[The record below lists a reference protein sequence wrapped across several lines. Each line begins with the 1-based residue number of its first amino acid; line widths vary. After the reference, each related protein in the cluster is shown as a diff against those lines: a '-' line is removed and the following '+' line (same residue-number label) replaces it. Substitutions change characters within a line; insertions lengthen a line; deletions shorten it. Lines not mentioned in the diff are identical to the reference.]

1 MQDTSDSTGSK
12 TFLWIIAA
20 IIGTSILASI
30 IFRAVWGNS
39 NMKSGT
45 SIVTDRALSEDELLE
60 IERAAP
66 ATKRISLDE
75 FESIDSGMT
84 MEDVRKIVGSKG
96 SELNEWEDDSS
107 SGISWYWSGE
117 ESSSAYAT
125 IGFLNGKVS
134 HKVNMGLK

>member
-39 NMKSGT
+39 NVKSGQ
-45 SIVTDRALSEDELLE
+45 SFVTQGAIPEEQMVE
-60 IERAAP
+60 MERVAP
-66 ATKRISLDE
+66 ATERISLVE
-75 FESIDSGMT
+75 FESIESGMT
-84 MEDVRKIVGSKG
+84 MEEVREIVGSKG
-96 SELNEWEDDSS
+96 SELNDWEDESS
-107 SGISWYWSGE
+107 SGVSWYWSGE
-117 ESSSAYAT
+117 GSPSAYAT
-125 IGFLNGKVS
+125 VGFVNGKVN